1 MTRTRL
7 PILPENPTIPIG
19 NRSWRSIVPI
29 RASKPT
35 LVRGVTCRHRC
46 DWETGVVQVSA
57 RAEYAVRAAV
67 ELARLPAHRAI
78 SAERVA
84 MQADVPAK
92 FLEAILTDLRHGGIV
107 VTQRGAQG
115 GCRLAR
121 PADQITVAEVFA
133 AVEGTPG
140 QVRGLAPTEVTYP
153 DGNEAVRHLWMGV
166 QASVL
171 RVLSGVTLAQLADD
185 RLPPSIARLAG
196 EG

>member
-1 MTRTRL
+1 MLGGLTRRR
-7 PILPENPTIPIG
+7 
-19 NRSWRSIVPI
+19 RS
-29 RASKPT
+29 
-35 LVRGVTCRHRC
+35 
-46 DWETGVVQVSA
+46 DWETVAVQVSA

-121 PADQITVAEVFA
+121 PADQITVADVFA

-171 RVLSGVTLAQLADD
+171 RVLSGVTLAHLADD
-185 RLPPSIARLAG
+185 RLPPTVARLASDG
-196 EG
+196 

>member
-1 MTRTRL
+1 M
-7 PILPENPTIPIG
+7 
-19 NRSWRSIVPI
+19 
-29 RASKPT
+29 
-35 LVRGVTCRHRC
+35 
-46 DWETGVVQVSA
+46 QVSA

-92 FLEAILTDLRHGGIV
+92 FLEAILTDLRHAGLV

-121 PADQITVAEVFA
+121 PADQITVSEVFS

-140 QVRGLAPTEVTYP
+140 EVRGLAP
-153 DGNEAVRHLWMGV
+153 EAVSYPPGNDAIRHLWMGV
-166 QASVL
+166 QASL
-171 RVLSGVTLAQLADD
+171 HRVLSGVTLAQLADD
-185 RLPPSIARLAG
+185 RLPPAVSRLAT
-196 EG
+196 ES